1 MPDPASPATLLVG
14 DGDVPARTALE
25 RAWPG
30 WAADVTLVI
39 GADGG
44 AAHAVALG
52 WQPDLV
58 IGDLDSLAPRDADRL
73 ARAGVPIERWP
84 VEKDQSDLELALRAA
99 LRRSPSPVTILG
111 ALSGPRLDHALGAIW
126 LLALPAAR
134 GRSVTLLDATS
145 RMRLLRGPGTIELVG
160 RAGDLVTLLPFGT
173 AARGVRT
180 EGLAYQL
187 DGATLVFGPS
197 RGLSNVRTGERAA
210 ITLDRGRLLIV
221 ESHPME
227 DPR

>member
-1 MPDPASPATLLVG
+1 MPDPVSPSTLVVG
-14 DGDVPARTALE
+14 DGDLPARATLD

-30 WAADVTLVI
+30 WAAGVTLVI

-84 VEKDQSDLELALRAA
+84 VEKDQSDLELALGAA
-99 LRRSPSPVTILG
+99 LRRSPGPVTILG
-111 ALSGPRLDHALGAIW
+111 ALGGPRLDHALAAVW

-134 GRSVTLLDATS
+134 GRGVMLLDATS
-145 RMRLLRGPGTIELVG
+145 RVRLLRGPGAIELKG
-160 RAGDLVTLLPFGT
+160 RAGDLVTLLPFG
-173 AARGVRT
+173 APARGVGT
-180 EGLAYQL
+180 TGLAYRL
-187 DGATLVFGPS
+187 DGATLAFGPS
-197 RGLSNVRTGERAA
+197 RGLSNVRTGADAA
-210 ITLDRGRLLIV
+210 ITLDQGRLLIV

-227 DPR
+227 DPS